1 MGISVRISLA
11 SPEADLAA
19 AVHPGVST
27 ILVPRVETADQ
38 IRTLDALIRDLEKRR
53 GIRPGTIEIRALVE
67 SPEGVHA
74 APDVASSIPRLKAI
88 GVGPNIRLYFETDC
102 DALAYAAGECEL
114 HALAADL
121 TPLNMQYVLD

>member
-27 ILVPRVETADQ
+27 IIVPRVESAAQ
-38 IRTLDALIRDLEKRR
+38 IQHADALVTDLEKRR
-53 GIRPGTIEIRALVE
+53 GIRPGTIELRGLIE
-67 SPEGVHA
+67 SPKGVSMA
-74 APDVASSIPRLKAI
+74 QEIASSTPRLTAI
-88 GVGPNIRLYFETDC
+88 GVGPNVKITIDG
-102 DALAYAAGECEL
+102 DALTYASAECEL
-114 HALAADL
+114 HALASGL